1 VGLELPAVRPVVTAP
16 TLIVHRDPAL
26 LARAVAARLVTRL
39 VDVQSARGAA
49 SVVLTGGGIGTAVL
63 REIAASP
70 ARDAVSWAALD
81 VWWGDERFLPAGHPD
96 RNDTA
101 ARAALL
107 DAVPVDPG
115 RVRSVPG
122 PDAVDDAEAAAERY
136 ASWLARAA
144 TPEDHGPVPSF
155 DVLLLGVGPDGHTA
169 SLFPGQPAV
178 YDDRPVVAVHGSPKP
193 PPTRVTLTF
202 PAINAAREVWVV
214 VSGADKAGAVA
225 MALGGAGRVQVP
237 AAGVAGRQRTLWLLD
252 AAAAAK
258 VPTGLGRIAS
268 P

>member
-1 VGLELPAVRPVVTAP
+1 VSAPAVV
-16 TLIVHRDPAL
+16 VHRDETL

-39 VDVQSARGAA
+39 VDVQSARGTA
-49 SVVLTGGGIGTAVL
+49 SVVLTGGGIGLRVL
-63 REIAASP
+63 AELAASP
-70 ARDAVSWAALD
+70 ARDAVDWDELD
-81 VWWGDERFLPAGHPD
+81 VWWGDERFLPSGHPD
-96 RNDTA
+96 RNETG

-107 DAVPVDPG
+107 DAVPLDPA
-115 RVRSVPG
+115 RVRPMPAADSG
-122 PDAVDDAEAAAERY
+122 DDAESAAERY
-136 ASWLARAA
+136 ASWLADAA
-144 TPEDHGPVPSF
+144 TPEDHGPVPAF

-178 YDDRPVVAVHGSPKP
+178 YDERPVVAVHGSPKP
-193 PPTRVTLTF
+193 PPTRLSLTF
-202 PAINAAREVWVV
+202 PAINAAKQVWVV

-237 AAGVAGRQRTLWLLD
+237 AAGVRGRERTLWLLD
-252 AAAAAK
+252 AAAASR